1 MSELTEYTVHL
12 GGLPH
17 TLLLD
22 KENAKRLGLTDS
34 DRAGADTKAAT
45 PANKARTA
53 DNKS

>member
-1 MSELTEYTVHL
+1 MREYEVQI

-22 KENAKRLGLTDS
+22 DETAKRYG
-34 DRAGADTKAAT
+34 DRATEVKRTETKKAPA

-53 DNKS
+53 ENKG